1 MIQVTSDSLCSN
13 SRVLATLVGMA
24 NTDPTD
30 VLKQIGR
37 NIKAERARR
46 ELTQE
51 ALANQSGVAV
61 AQVARMERGES
72 DTGISKYVLL
82 ARAMNV
88 TPALLLQDIE
98 S

>member
-1 MIQVTSDSLCSN
+1 MVTTDS
-13 SRVLATLVGMA
+13 V
-24 NTDPTD
+24 D

-37 NIKAERARR
+37 NIKAERARK

-51 ALANQSGVAV
+51 ALAHLAGVAV

-72 DTGISKYVLL
+72 DTGISKYVQV

-88 TPALLLQDIE
+88 NTVALFHGVD
-98 S
+98 

>member
-46 ELTQE
+46 ELTQQ

-82 ARAMNV
+82 ARAMKV

-98 S
+98 

>member
-1 MIQVTSDSLCSN
+1 
-13 SRVLATLVGMA
+13 MA

-72 DTGISKYVLL
+72 DMGITKYVMLT
-82 ARAMNV
+82 RAMKV
-88 TPALLLQDIE
+88 APALLLQEIE
-98 S
+98 

>member
-1 MIQVTSDSLCSN
+1 
-13 SRVLATLVGMA
+13 MA

-61 AQVARMERGES
+61 AQVARMERSEL

-82 ARAMNV
+82 ARAMRV

-98 S
+98 

>member
-1 MIQVTSDSLCSN
+1 LIQVTSHSVCSDAP
-13 SRVLATLVGMA
+13 RITRLVVML
-24 NTDPTD
+24 NTDSID
-30 VLKQIGR
+30 VLKHIGR

-51 ALANQSGVAV
+51 ALAHHSGVAV

-72 DTGISKYVLL
+72 DTGISKYVML
-82 ARAMNV
+82 ARAMKV

-98 S
+98 

>member
-1 MIQVTSDSLCSN
+1 MQRL
-13 SRVLATLVGMA
+13 SRSRLIGMA

-61 AQVARMERGES
+61 AQVARMERSEL

-82 ARAMNV
+82 ARAMRV

-98 S
+98 